1 MRKKDGKIKS
11 SHCRGRKEE
20 SGMRKPSIYTTILPF
35 SQSTEAVHRRYCIL
49 TNPKMIFFPLPLM
62 PSNTERS
69 VLTSSRVDSSHDVAP
84 RQTPLSSL
92 LILNPNTLSLSLQQI
107 TPCIESRSS
116 SAPISHHTKCLLT
129 LLFTSYHYTAI
140 TPYHDKL
147 SHDIH

>member
-1 MRKKDGKIKS
+1 MRKRDGKIKK
-11 SHCRGRKEE
+11 SHCKGRKEE

-35 SQSTEAVHRRYCIL
+35 SQSTVAVHRRYCIL
-49 TNPKMIFFPLPLM
+49 THPKMIFPLPLM

-69 VLTSSRVDSSHDVAP
+69 VLTSSRVNSSHDVAP

-92 LILNPNTLSLSLQQI
+92 LILNPNTLSLPLQQI
-107 TPCIESRSS
+107 TSCIESRGS

-129 LLFTSYHYTAI
+129 LLFNSYHNTAI

-147 SHDIH
+147 SPDIL